1 MAKTQTTQPPVP
13 APPAEPQ
20 STMKDYLGLGQI
32 SNPTV
37 QPEGLLPEDLFSR
50 VFGDTR
56 RYMRLSSTGEG
67 DADTWVERM
76 PARQNNFYTFDR
88 TPMPLNSWAA
98 AAFHSSPYRPAIF
111 WSPCV
116 FSQASMSS
124 PLEDMYVVW
133 ATYDI
138 VLDRSNPKRML
149 PSIDLR
155 SRAAVRQTIS
165 ELKVQ
170 PWLVIDAG
178 VSQTA
183 LWRLSSGANWDYC
196 ALLTE
201 KIARATGARLLP
213 MPSGGIRTAVSSM
226 LAARNM
232 NSASLAVAQ
241 DAERDRRKTA
251 MTNVLIPL
259 PGQVAPVLPR
269 HVVSATFLGEKTA
282 AVKVE
287 DLARA
292 YMLPRE
298 D

>member
-1 MAKTQTTQPPVP
+1 MASKTQTTQIPV
-13 APPAEPQ
+13 AEPQ
-20 STMKDYLGLGQI
+20 STLMQDYLSLGAI

-37 QPEGLLPEDLFSR
+37 APEGLLPEDLFNL
-50 VFGDTR
+50 VFGGTR
-56 RYMRLSSTGEG
+56 RYMRLSSAGEG
-67 DADTWVERM
+67 DADTWVERL
-76 PARQNNFYTFDR
+76 PARQNAFYTFDR

-116 FSQASMSS
+116 FTQASMSS
-124 PLEDMYVVW
+124 PLEDMHVCW

-149 PSIDLR
+149 PSIDPR

-170 PWLVIDAG
+170 PWLVVDAG
-178 VSQTA
+178 VSMTA
-183 LWRLSSGANWDYC
+183 LWRLSSGASWDYC
-196 ALLTE
+196 ALLVD

-213 MPSGGIRTAVSSM
+213 MPSGGIRSAVSSM
-226 LAARNM
+226 LAAKNM
-232 NSASLAVAQ
+232 NQASLSVAQ

-251 MTNVLIPL
+251 MSNVLLPL

-269 HVVSATFLGEKTA
+269 HVVSGTFVGEMTGS
-282 AVKVE
+282 VKVE

-298 D
+298 